1 MSPFVHHRYHFT
13 SCLTAK
19 SVADSDI
26 YNPFGFPDPA
36 GEIQNQAPGGI
47 CESHSY
53 TSGLGKGLLT
63 A

>member
-1 MSPFVHHRYHFT
+1 
-13 SCLTAK
+13 
-19 SVADSDI
+19 VADSDI